1 MKLLILL
8 CASFAL
14 WPASIAV
21 AGDCVVDCMYRSGCW
36 SGGSVSNPAMCN
48 DQQHRCQIQCDGQ
61 NKKSYGAIAYSKKD
75 QGVGWSYGWN
85 DVSKAKKV
93 ALDNCSKH
101 GSGCE
106 IWVWYAN
113 SCGAIAADGKIVTW
127 GSASAKQS
135 ADQRALAECAKAG
148 GRKCVIQASQCSR

>member
-1 MKLLILL
+1 
-8 CASFAL
+8 
-14 WPASIAV
+14 
-21 AGDCVVDCMYRSGCW
+21 
-36 SGGSVSNPAMCN
+36 MCN

-85 DVSKAKKV
+85 EVSKAKKV

-113 SCGAIAADGKIVTW
+113 SCGAVAADGKIVTW
-127 GSASAKQS
+127 GSAAAKQS

-148 GRKCVIQASQCSR
+148 GKKCVIQASQCSR